1 MDRDA
6 AFRLL
11 SSDNAHDRL
20 RAARYLSRH
29 ATSADHDALQKAL
42 AIEEVVWIKRAL
54 RQSLERSVT
63 FNLVIHDEP
72 DLAEPK
78 DDPTDIDDVYAQ
90 AIEEVTRR
98 LVHEIEPIIGAA
110 RYYATKEISDY
121 QKSRTKRELE
131 RLESLLRAI
140 HTLSK
145 AAESPNFRECDLAE
159 QIKVTADSES
169 LNHTVKLEMAGPS
182 PLVAET
188 DDSLV
193 KLVVGNGI
201 RNAIEATE
209 AAAATTVGF
218 SNRVVL
224 TWGET
229 DRDYWIAIVD
239 WGSGPP
245 VGIDRMFEIGS
256 TTKKNHLGM
265 GLAIAERAALSLKGK
280 VTLTPREDRGT
291 KFEFRWPRSKAATE

>member
-1 MDRDA
+1 MDREA

-11 SSDNAHDRL
+11 TSENAHDRL
-20 RAARYLSRH
+20 RAARYLSRF
-29 ATSADHDALQKAL
+29 ATSADHDTLQKAL
-42 AIEEVVWIKRAL
+42 AREDVVWIKRAL
-54 RQSLERSVT
+54 RQALERCAT
-63 FNLVIHDEP
+63 FNLTGSDGPELPEP
-72 DLAEPK
+72 EEDAA
-78 DDPTDIDDVYAQ
+78 DIDDVYAQ

-98 LVHEIEPIIGAA
+98 LVHEIEPIIGAG
-110 RYYATKEISDY
+110 RYYASKEIAEY
-121 QKSRTKRELE
+121 QKSRTKRELD
-131 RLESLLRAI
+131 RLESLLLAI
-140 HTLSK
+140 HTLSR
-145 AAESPNFRECDLAE
+145 AAETPTVHECDLAE
-159 QIKVTADSES
+159 QIRVVADSES
-169 LNHTVKLEMAGPS
+169 LNHSVKLELAGPS
-182 PLVAET
+182 PLVVET

-193 KLVVGNGI
+193 KLVVANGI

-209 AAAATTVGF
+209 ATADASRS

-239 WGSGPP
+239 WGCGPP

-291 KFEFRWPRSKAATE
+291 LLEFRWPRPKVGPE